1 LHNATLITYGKKY
14 NMKPNWV
21 CSNCSMWSTRKFS
34 VKRHIINQHNGNASL
49 VPYIDYLVG
58 RQSGLYPPSAQHE
71 DQYKVDRRPWEI
83 FSEEFWKEK
92 ARRAARGNRNS
103 QF

>member
-1 LHNATLITYGKKY
+1 
-14 NMKPNWV
+14 MKPNWV
-21 CSNCSMWSTRKFS
+21 CSNCGMWSTRKFS

-58 RQSGLYPPSAQHE
+58 RQSGLYPPSSQHE
-71 DQYKVDRRPWEI
+71 DQYKVDKRPWEI

-92 ARRAARGNRNS
+92 ARRAARGNKNS

>member
-1 LHNATLITYGKKY
+1 
-14 NMKPNWV
+14 MKPNWV
-21 CSNCSMWSTRKFS
+21 CSMCGMWSTRKFS
-34 VKRHIINQHNGNASL
+34 VKRHITNQHSGNAFL

-58 RQSGLYPPSAQHE
+58 RQSGLYPPSAYPE
-71 DQYKVDRRPWEI
+71 YQYEAKKSIFDT

-92 ARRAARGNRNS
+92 ARIAARKGNGNL